1 MSDFKPP
8 INSWILSAD
17 PYPVGK
23 TFEEVAQQYGLKESQ
38 ILRLAGNEST
48 LGPSPRAIK
57 AAQKELERSNYYG
70 EPFTETL
77 TRKLE
82 AKFAASGLDLNQA
95 GIVVGNGMDSVLD
108 HLASLLLGPE
118 ASIVNT
124 PPTFVYYDAIAK
136 RSGAEIIN
144 VQRKNTVDA
153 AFTLDVEDI
162 LKAIKPNTRII
173 FACTPNNP
181 TGNSLSRNEIG
192 YLAAETLK
200 RNVYLFIDE
209 AYIEFSRHLS
219 VYDLVNRYP
228 NLIIGRT
235 FSKAYALAG
244 YRVGYA
250 IMPRNLLKEYQKI
263 MTPFLVA
270 RASMA
275 AAIAALD
282 DTNHLD
288 KVIKTAIRGREQLE
302 KALRELKLEQYPSD
316 ANFILFKTAKPAA
329 ELIDGLAARG
339 IIIRAQKHVCNR
351 TLRVTVGTEA
361 ENKRFIKALKECI
374 Q

>member
-1 MSDFKPP
+1 VSDFKPP
-8 INSWILSAD
+8 INPWIISAD
-17 PYPVGK
+17 PYPSGK
-23 TFEEVAQQYGLKESQ
+23 TFEEVAAQYGIKESQ
-38 ILRLAGNEST
+38 ILRLAGNETT

-57 AAQKELERSNYYG
+57 AARQELERSNFYG
-70 EPFTETL
+70 EPFAETL
-77 TRKLE
+77 THKLE
-82 AKFAASGLDLNQA
+82 LKYQLDTNKA
-95 GIVVGNGMDSVLD
+95 GVVVGNGMDSVLD
-108 HLASLLLGPE
+108 HLASLLLGPDS
-118 ASIVNT
+118 SIVNT

-136 RSGAEIIN
+136 RTGAEIIN
-144 VQRKNTVDA
+144 VKRKNTADA
-153 AFTLDVEDI
+153 AYITDIEDI
-162 LKAIKPNTRII
+162 LRAIKANTRII

-181 TGNSLSRNEIG
+181 SGNSLSRNEIEH
-192 YLAAETLK
+192 LAAETLK

-219 VYDLVNRYP
+219 VYDLVHKYP
-228 NLIIGRT
+228 NLIVGRT

-250 IMPRNLLKEYQKI
+250 IMARGLVNEYKKI

-275 AAIAALD
+275 AAISALE
-282 DTNHLD
+282 DTSHLD
-288 KVIKTAIRGREQLE
+288 KVIKTAIKGREQLE

-316 ANFILFKTAKPAA
+316 ANFILFKTTKPAA
-329 ELIDGLAARG
+329 EIIEGLASRG
-339 IIIRAQKHVCNR
+339 IIIRAQKHVCDR
-351 TLRVTVGTEA
+351 ALRVTVGTDS